1 MSAHLVAEFVDQC
14 GVEVG
19 GGRRAAGGQCG
30 DGGGVIDDDQN
41 SAVSAVFGGQTGVSA
56 AAGARVGAQQQ
67 DVGALAD
74 VVEIVDVE
82 RDVGWV
88 GGAALVMG
96 AVGLSGPT
104 GAKTTVSGERPRPGQ
119 GFSDDVIGC

>member
-1 MSAHLVAEFVDQC
+1 LVAEFVDQC

-67 DVGALAD
+67 QDVGALAD

-82 RDVGWV
+82 RDVGRV